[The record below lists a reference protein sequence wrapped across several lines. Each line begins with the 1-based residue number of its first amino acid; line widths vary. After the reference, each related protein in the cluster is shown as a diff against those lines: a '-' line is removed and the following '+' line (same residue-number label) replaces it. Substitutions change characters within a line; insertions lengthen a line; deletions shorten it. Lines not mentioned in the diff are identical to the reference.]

1 MSTTNLKLRR
11 IVILDFGQRLKNL
24 RLERGYT
31 QQDLSSAVGVST
43 VAVRSWEHNT
53 KKPNMDALI
62 ALGRFLNTSI
72 DTLLDIQPK
81 GSEQNYTFI
90 LSPAEK
96 RFLQDYRELDS
107 HGKKIVN
114 TVCSLEKERIDL
126 AAKPKNRSKVIQ
138 LANTERERYIPRYT
152 TPSAAG
158 TSVPLDGADFEMILV
173 DNSVPD
179 EADYAVNIQGNSMF
193 PYIHDGDM
201 VYVKKDAEMAI
212 GDVGIFCVDGA
223 MYCKQYYV
231 DENGNLELVSAN
243 PELRNTNVFV
253 SSDSGS
259 SVKCYGKVLMGFKLE
274 LPDYLFEE

>member
-1 MSTTNLKLRR
+1 M
-11 IVILDFGQRLKNL
+11 DFGQRLKNL

-81 GSEQNYTFI
+81 GNEQNYTFI

-114 TVCSLEKERIDL
+114 TVSLWRKSVLTWRQSRRT
-126 AAKPKNRSKVIQ
+126 AARLSSLQ
-138 LANTERERYIPRYT
+138 IPRE
-152 TPSAAG
+152 SG
-158 TSVPLDGADFEMILV
+158 ISHDILHHPQPV
-173 DNSVPD
+173 HLSRLT
-179 EADYAVNIQGNSMF
+179 A
-193 PYIHDGDM
+193 
-201 VYVKKDAEMAI
+201 
-212 GDVGIFCVDGA
+212 
-223 MYCKQYYV
+223 
-231 DENGNLELVSAN
+231 LT
-243 PELRNTNVFV
+243 LR
-253 SSDSGS
+253 
-259 SVKCYGKVLMGFKLE
+259 
-274 LPDYLFEE
+274 

>member
-1 MSTTNLKLRR
+1 MLPQIMGRVNNQSQITEDSHHGLRPAPEKSAFGAR
-11 IVILDFGQRLKNL
+11 I
-24 RLERGYT
+24 YT
-31 QQDLSSAVGVST
+31 AGFEFC
-43 VAVRSWEHNT
+43 W
-53 KKPNMDALI
+53 PNMDALI

-96 RFLQDYRELDS
+96 RFLQNYRELDS

>member
-1 MSTTNLKLRR
+1 M
-11 IVILDFGQRLKNL
+11 DFGQRLKNL

-81 GSEQNYTFI
+81 GSEQKNYTFI

-96 RFLQDYRELDS
+96 RFLQNYRELDS

-138 LANTERERYIPRYT
+138 LANTERERYIPR
-152 TPSAAG
+152 
-158 TSVPLDGADFEMILV
+158 
-173 DNSVPD
+173 
-179 EADYAVNIQGNSMF
+179 
-193 PYIHDGDM
+193 
-201 VYVKKDAEMAI
+201 
-212 GDVGIFCVDGA
+212 
-223 MYCKQYYV
+223 
-231 DENGNLELVSAN
+231 
-243 PELRNTNVFV
+243 
-253 SSDSGS
+253 
-259 SVKCYGKVLMGFKLE
+259 
-274 LPDYLFEE
+274 

>member
-1 MSTTNLKLRR
+1 M
-11 IVILDFGQRLKNL
+11 DFGQRLKNL

-43 VAVRSWEHNT
+43 VAVRSWEHNA
-53 KKPNMDALI
+53 KKPSMDALI

-72 DTLLDIQPK
+72 DTLLDIHPK
-81 GSEQNYTFI
+81 GSEQNYTFT

-138 LANTERERYIPRYT
+138 LANTDRERYIPRYT

-158 TSVPLDGADFEMILV
+158 ASVPLDGADFEMILV

-231 DENGNLELVSAN
+231 DENGNLELISAN

-253 SSDSGS
+253 SSDSGLS
-259 SVKCYGKVLMGFKLE
+259 LIHI
-274 LPDYLFEE
+274 